1 MNVETIIEN
10 FHTLLYGFGN
20 YSWRQPK
27 ESGGVKDNGKQ
38 IRGIKRT
45 IKKLRGEE
53 EVWECKREC
62 DKGRDR
68 KRITKRRK

>member
-1 MNVETIIEN
+1 M
-10 FHTLLYGFGN
+10 
-20 YSWRQPK
+20 
-27 ESGGVKDNGKQ
+27 KDNGKQ
-38 IRGIKRT
+38 MRGIKRT

-62 DKGRDR
+62 DKGRDM